1 MSFLT
6 SWASIIYYAFVLAN
20 MALTFYVYLI
30 FEKALRQFEV
40 DADLYDHKLLSENG
54 DPALRIFPE
63 IKLTE
68 EQEQEEQK
76 RDTDI
81 EADQ

>member
-6 SWASIIYYAFVLAN
+6 NWASIIYYAFVLGM
-20 MALTFYVYLI
+20 MAITFYVYLV

-54 DPALRIFPE
+54 DSALRIFPE
-63 IKLTE
+63 IILTE
-68 EQEQEEQK
+68 EQE
-76 RDTDI
+76 
-81 EADQ
+81 

>member
-6 SWASIIYYAFVLAN
+6 NWASIIYYAFVLGM
-20 MALTFYVYLI
+20 MAITFYVYLV

-54 DPALRIFPE
+54 DPTLRIFPE
-63 IKLTE
+63 IILTE
-68 EQEQEEQK
+68 EQE
-76 RDTDI
+76 
-81 EADQ
+81 